1 MKIDFFNNMELGKHI
16 GFYHICKKYLASIFE
31 LNVCLN
37 FARARPEAV
46 VATSEALVRSP
57 IQHRIKYF

>member
-46 VATSEALVRSP
+46 VATSEA
-57 IQHRIKYF
+57 